1 MTDTVE
7 ILPSPTWKAPGR
19 MKRGTDR
26 FENIELARLEMLR
39 MIHVYRSYVGPK
51 AAMSE
56 VKRIIREDLAA

>member
-1 MTDTVE
+1 MTDTLT